1 LSIANMSGEGT
12 NDAFWG
18 HAHAENE
25 HLEVKRTTRRFQ
37 NVQTEPLNAK
47 YLHSYIYELLHRA
60 DVMANVT
67 HHALNT
73 IPRVVIQLDKLHVG
87 GYVTSAD
94 LVATLRIHL
103 DFVSME
109 TLEER
114 PWLYAKPIPYPD
126 FELPP
131 GVTLNGELWKPN
143 NPTFDKLFYGT
154 FDDTFNGDVDEDNKW
169 HLPPPHPEEDRYQ
182 EYYDHA
188 IFHTFP
194 HHKPVVTATSEGA
207 KQAWLN
213 AEGQLAGLRKYLA
226 KRITELTA

>member
-1 LSIANMSGEGT
+1 MPKFYCEYCDLYLTHSGLSGRRQ
-12 NDAFWG
+12 
-18 HAHAENE
+18 
-25 HLEVKRTTRRFQ
+25 HLTGRRHINNKIEYYQ
-37 NVQTEPLNAK
+37 ML
-47 YLHSYIYELLHRA
+47 IR
-60 DVMANVT
+60 DNVT

-143 NPTFDKLFYGT
+143 NPTYDKLFYGT
-154 FDDTFNGDVDEDNKW
+154 FEDTFNGDVDEENKW
-169 HLPPPHPEEDRYQ
+169 ILPPPHPEEDRYQ
-182 EYYDHA
+182 EYYDYK

-194 HHKPVVTATSEGA
+194 HHKPVLTATSEVA

-213 AEGQLAGLRKYLA
+213 AEAQLAGLRKYLA
-226 KRITELTA
+226 KRIAELTA